1 MSDWNVSS
9 NVMANYLDVCKN
21 AARDETAFRAFKRA
35 PGYKMI
41 LEHCS
46 LALGHSHLRNIKKK
60 NPELLEN
67 KSFLQNDLLGAPEL
81 FDFGFA
87 TVSPTT
93 VQYISV
99 LANLISLF
107 GDLTNYRIVELG
119 AGYGG
124 QAKIIGDRF
133 EISKYMMI
141 DLPEA
146 TLLQNKYVKEL
157 NVKNAEA
164 YPYESFPHQDSYDLV
179 ISNYALSE
187 VLDPLQTEYVEK
199 ILLRSRHGYL
209 TCNGPIHAM
218 NKLSEKFQISRSPDI
233 EGERASNF
241 IITW

>member
-9 NVMANYLDVCKN
+9 NVMANYLNVCKN
-21 AARDETAFRAFKRA
+21 AAENDEAFQAFKRA

-46 LALGHSHLRNIKKK
+46 LALGHSHLRNVKKK

-67 KSFLQNDLLGAPEL
+67 KKFLQNDLLGTPEV

-87 TVSPTT
+87 TASPTT

-107 GDLTNYRIVELG
+107 GDLTNYSIVEIG

-124 QAKIIGDRF
+124 QAKVIGDRF

-146 TLLQNKYVKEL
+146 ALLQNRYVKEL
-157 NVKNAEA
+157 DVKKSAA
-164 YPYESFPHQDSYDLV
+164 YSFENFPHQDSYDLV

-199 ILLRSRHGYL
+199 ILLKSKHGYL
-209 TCNGPIHAM
+209 TCNGPIHAID
-218 NKLSEKFQISRSPDI
+218 KLSEKFQISRSPDI

-241 IITW
+241 ILTW